1 MNTVSTLQINSTSSE
16 NTEQIGK
23 KIGANLKGGEVIVL
37 ASDLGGGKTT
47 LTRGIVTGTG
57 SNDAVAS
64 PTFTV
69 SRVYNAPSFTVHH
82 FDFYRLQ
89 DPGIIAHELQEVM
102 QDTKT
107 VVIVEWADIV
117 ENVLPADYMK
127 ITIEQTGDD
136 TRLLQVTVP
145 DLATYV
151 LKDVE

>member
-1 MNTVSTLQINSTSSE
+1 MSTVSTLQINSTSSE

-57 SNDAVAS
+57 SADAVAS

-102 QDTKT
+102 QDTNT

-136 TRLLQVTVP
+136 TRLLQLTVP
-145 DLATYV
+145 DSATYV
-151 LKDVE
+151 LKGVE